1 MTYKSVNKTIVLL
14 LVLLFAITSCKQDK
28 LTPAKEADLL
38 ATIKKRGKL
47 VVTTNYNSIEYFV
60 YKGLPM
66 GFQLEML
73 KAFSNHLGIKLEL
86 LITNDLASNAGFL
99 AIEKCDMIACNITI
113 TKERSQAVDFTLPIL
128 QTRQV
133 LVQRDPNMTKDTII
147 KKTAFIRKLSDLA
160 GKKVYVQKNSVHFNQ
175 LQRIENLIQNQ
186 IHIIESDSLET
197 EQLMELVSN
206 GGIDYTVTDENFAK
220 VNKTYYNNLD
230 IKTTVSLRQNL
241 AWAVRHQSDSFLL
254 VINSWLR
261 KFKTTSQ
268 YQMIY
273 DKYYRNP
280 RSAYMVQHEFYAIKK
295 GKISKYDKEIKKY
308 SKMIGWDWRLLASLI
323 YQESNFRPEM
333 VGWSGAFGIM
343 QMMPETARRFGVT
356 QKSSVAEQI
365 KGGVKLKMV
374 LDKLLPKEITDSEE
388 RIKFILAS
396 YNAGF
401 EHIMDARNL
410 AKKYGKNPNIWTN
423 HVEYYLKMKSKPKFY
438 NDPVV
443 KYGYSRG
450 YETYRFVNEVLER
463 YKHYKNIVKK

>member
-1 MTYKSVNKTIVLL
+1 MTYKSVNKTIVFL

-133 LVQRDPNMTKDTII
+133 LVQRDPNKTKDTNN
-147 KKTAFIRKLSDLA
+147 KKTAFIIKLADLA
-160 GKKVYVQKNSVHFNQ
+160 GKTVYVQKNSVHFDQ
-175 LQRIENLIQNQ
+175 LQRIEKLIQNR

-230 IKTTVSLRQNL
+230 INTTVSLRQNL

-254 VINSWLR
+254 AINSWLR

-308 SKMIGWDWRLLASLI
+308 SKIIGWDWRLLASLI

-365 KGGVKLKMV
+365 KGGVKLKIV
-374 LDKLLPKEITDSEE
+374 LDKLLPKEITDPEE